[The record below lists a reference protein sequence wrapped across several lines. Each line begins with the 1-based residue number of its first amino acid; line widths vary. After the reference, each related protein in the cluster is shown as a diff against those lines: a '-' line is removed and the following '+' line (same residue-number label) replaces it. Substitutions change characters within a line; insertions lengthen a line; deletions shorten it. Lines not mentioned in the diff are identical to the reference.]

1 MSEEPRVPRAK
12 KPTAKSRK
20 GTEAIAATVEN
31 KLVRKLKAAA
41 KSGELEL
48 DRAWMGVSLGSAEF
62 DEKTNTATFAVRLF
76 DLSRYHWKLDLETRK
91 VTGVHLNLNRITEK
105 ENYDYGLMRH
115 VPGTDIWVR
124 TLPLSPT
131 YCGAYSFSLLTD
143 DDEAAGIPRQPG
155 PPRHP
160 RTDRAVVSGVS
171 LSTNL
176 DVDEE
181 GRGTSLISGPLAP
194 SQDHWHGRDRKLRG
208 EVRTTYLEDSGLKIF
223 AYLPTHLSKEEPDAQ
238 PCRLLTLFDAETWFF
253 KHDLPRALENAMAD
267 GMEPV
272 AVLGIVNH
280 NNEHRLEQ
288 LKANAEFLEDVGT
301 AGEDWIRQQAEDAR
315 IVLAPAANL
324 IAGQSLGGL
333 SALYAGI
340 RHQERYSTIIAQS
353 PSLWWSPEPGST
365 PRDSA
370 RPTHGWLTEQYYQA
384 KAKALPQH
392 VVIDVGVRE
401 GAMVNKAHMLAM
413 ALKARDIKHEL
424 HVHDGG
430 HDWAW
435 WRVALLEHL
444 GAKPEAGR
452 LES

>member
-1 MSEEPRVPRAK
+1 MSEESRAQRAK

-20 GTEAIAATVEN
+20 STEAIASTVEN
-31 KLVRKLKAAA
+31 KLVCKLKAAA
-41 KSGELEL
+41 KRGELEL

-76 DLSRYHWKLDLETRK
+76 DLSKYHWKLDLETRK

-105 ENYDYGLMRH
+105 ENYDYGMMRH

-131 YCGAYSFSLLTD
+131 YRGAYSFSLLTD
-143 DDEAAGIPRQPG
+143 DDKAAGQQRQPG
-155 PPRHP
+155 LPLPPRSDH
-160 RTDRAVVSGVS
+160 AVVSGVA
-171 LSTNL
+171 LSTDL

-194 SQDHWHGRDRKLRG
+194 PEDYWRGRDRKLRG
-208 EVRTTYLEDSGLKIF
+208 EVRATYLEDSGLKIF
-223 AYLPTHLSKEEPDAQ
+223 AYLPTHLSNKEPAAQ
-238 PCRLLTLFDAETWFF
+238 PCRLLTLFDAESWFF
-253 KHDLPRALENAMAD
+253 KHDLPRALENAMAA

-301 AGEDWIRQQAEDAR
+301 AGENWIRQQAKVAGFDLDPEN
-315 IVLAPAANL
+315 NL

-340 RHQERYSTIIAQS
+340 RHPERYSTIIAQS

-365 PRDSA
+365 PRDLA
-370 RPTHGWLTEQYYQA
+370 RPTHGWLTEQYYQT

-392 VVIDVGVRE
+392 VIIDVGVRE

-413 ALKARDIKHEL
+413 ALKARDINHEL

-444 GAKPEAGR
+444 GAPPAET
-452 LES
+452 

>member
-1 MSEEPRVPRAK
+1 M
-12 KPTAKSRK
+12 
-20 GTEAIAATVEN
+20 
-31 KLVRKLKAAA
+31 RKLKAAA
-41 KSGELEL
+41 KTGQLEL

-76 DLSRYHWKLDLETRK
+76 DLSKYHWKLDLETRK
-91 VTGVHLNLNRITEK
+91 VTDVHLNLNRITEK
-105 ENYDYGLMRH
+105 EIYDYGMMRH

-131 YCGAYSFSLLTD
+131 YRGAYSFSLLTD
-143 DDEAAGIPRQPG
+143 DDEAVGQQHQPG
-155 PPRHP
+155 PPLHP

-171 LSTNL
+171 LSTDL

-194 SQDHWHGRDRKLRG
+194 YDRWSGRVNALRG

-223 AYLPTHLSKEEPDAQ
+223 AYLPTHLSKEQPAAQ
-238 PCRLLTLFDAETWFF
+238 SCRLLTLVDAETWFF
-253 KHDLPRALENAMAD
+253 KHDLPRALENAVA
-267 GMEPV
+267 GEMEPL

-280 NNEHRLEQ
+280 NNEHRLAQ
-288 LKANAEFLEDVGT
+288 LKANAKFLEDVGS
-301 AGEDWIRQQAEDAR
+301 AGEDWIRQQAEDAG
-315 IVLAPAANL
+315 IVLDPAANL

-340 RHQERYSTIIAQS
+340 RHPERYSTIIAQS
-353 PSLWWSPEPGST
+353 PSLWWNPEPGST
-365 PRDSA
+365 PRDLA
-370 RPTHGWLTEQYYQA
+370 RPTHGWLTEQYYRA
-384 KAKALPQH
+384 KAKALPPH
-392 VVIDVGVRE
+392 AIIDVGVRE

-424 HVHDGG
+424 YVHDGG
-430 HDWAW
+430 QDWAW

-444 GAKPEAGR
+444 GAKPEG
-452 LES
+452 